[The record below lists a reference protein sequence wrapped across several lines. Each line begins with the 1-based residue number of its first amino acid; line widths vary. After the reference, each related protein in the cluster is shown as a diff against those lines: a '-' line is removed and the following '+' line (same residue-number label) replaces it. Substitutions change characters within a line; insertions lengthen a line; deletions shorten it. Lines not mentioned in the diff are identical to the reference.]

1 MFVIDD
7 IIVAAAFGAIMNV
20 AMQGMSGNI
29 NSTGDYFKYLGIGA
43 LAGVVGGYAGQ
54 AVGGA
59 VGTIGFGGG
68 ALTGAAS
75 GAAGGFING
84 ASNAWVDGASF
95 SNGLLQGLANGG
107 IGAVAGGV
115 VGGISSG
122 IEAHSHGGNFWSGRG
137 ATYDMLSTT
146 TSTTVEIGEGMEYSN
161 EYAQD
166 FSDKNFGKV
175 RGVRNLYAD
184 GRVPSGYR
192 KNGDLVYN
200 SNGNE
205 VNGICI
211 YNGIKQGN
219 DVYLFKSAFVCK
231 EQLYIS
237 MGHEYMH
244 ASYNSLGLMNY
255 SKQHQAIYYWE
266 KTQGQLLNY
275 NITIP
280 NIYRTNY
287 TIHPIYQKHLI
298 PFTNVVY

>member
-1 MFVIDD
+1 
-7 IIVAAAFGAIMNV
+7 
-20 AMQGMSGNI
+20 
-29 NSTGDYFKYLGIGA
+29 
-43 LAGVVGGYAGQ
+43 
-54 AVGGA
+54 
-59 VGTIGFGGG
+59 
-68 ALTGAAS
+68 
-75 GAAGGFING
+75 
-84 ASNAWVDGASF
+84 
-95 SNGLLQGLANGG
+95 
-107 IGAVAGGV
+107 
-115 VGGISSG
+115 
-122 IEAHSHGGNFWSGRG
+122 
-137 ATYDMLSTT
+137 
-146 TSTTVEIGEGMEYSN
+146 MEYSN

-184 GRVPSGYR
+184 GRVPNGYT
-192 KNGDLVYN
+192 KVGDLVYN

-244 ASYNSLGLMNY
+244 ASYNSLRLMNY